1 MMSFGKQSEWEKY
14 SRQYHGIR
22 WLGIIASVVVV
33 ALSWRAL
40 EITYEFLIFTPQNLA
55 DLFARMMPPDWAYMA
70 TIIPPLIETVN
81 IAVLGTGLAVLISL
95 PIAYLGAENT
105 APNAAAYW
113 FGKFMI
119 VATRSVNV
127 IIWALFFVVIFGTG
141 ALAGV
146 LAVAFRSIGFVSKLL
161 AEGIEE
167 IDPGQTEAIEAMGGS
182 PMDVIIYGI
191 VPQIKPVFVG
201 VTTYRWDI
209 NVREA
214 TIIGLVG
221 AGGIGV
227 ELETSIDFLQWG
239 QVSTI
244 LIAILAVVLVSEV
257 VSAYLR
263 KKAS

>member
-1 MMSFGKQSEWEKY
+1 MSFKKQREWQKH
-14 SRQYHGIR
+14 SRRYHGIR
-22 WLGIIASVVVV
+22 WLAVAFSIVVV
-33 ALSWRAL
+33 AVSWRTL
-40 EITYEFLIFTPQNLA
+40 NVTYEFLIFTPRNLG
-55 DLFARMMPPDWAYMA
+55 DLLARMTPPDWAY
-70 TIIPPLIETVN
+70 TIEIIPPLIETVN
-81 IAVLGTGLAVLISL
+81 IAVLGTGLAVVISL
-95 PIAYLGAENT
+95 PIAYMGAENT
-105 APNAAAYW
+105 APNAAAYA

-141 ALAGV
+141 ALSGV

-167 IDPGQTEAIEAMGGS
+167 IDPGQTQAIKAMGGS
-182 PMDVIIYGI
+182 PMDVAIYGI

-227 ELETSIDFLQWG
+227 QLNTAVDFLQWSR
-239 QVSTI
+239 VSTI
-244 LIAILAVVLVSEV
+244 LLAILGVVLVSEV
-257 VSAYLR
+257 ISAYLR
-263 KKAS
+263 KKVS

>member
-1 MMSFGKQSEWEKY
+1 MSFGKQTEWRKH
-14 SRQYHGIR
+14 SRRYHGVR
-22 WLGIIASVVVV
+22 WLAILVSLVIV
-33 ALSWRAL
+33 AFSWREL
-40 EITYEFLIFTPQNLA
+40 NINYEFLVYTPRNLW
-55 DLFARMMPPDWAYMA
+55 DLVIRMTPPDYAY
-70 TIIPPLIETVN
+70 IIDLVPPLIETIN
-81 IAVLGTGLAVLISL
+81 IAILGTGLAVVISL
-95 PIAYLGAENT
+95 PIAYMGAENT
-105 APNAAAYW
+105 APNPLAYA

-127 IIWALFFVVIFGTG
+127 IIWALFFVVVFGTG

-182 PMDVIIYGI
+182 PMDVVIYGI

-227 ELETSIDFLQWG
+227 ELSTSVDFLQWG
-239 QVSTI
+239 RVSTI
-244 LIAILAVVLVSEV
+244 LLTILGVVIVSEV

-263 KKAS
+263 KKVS

>member
-1 MMSFGKQSEWEKY
+1 MAYTKQSEWRKH
-14 SRQYHGIR
+14 SVRYHFARTSAIV
-22 WLGIIASVVVV
+22 LSVIVI
-33 ALSWRAL
+33 ALSWREL
-40 EITYEFLIFTPQNLA
+40 NIRYEFLTFTTRNLA
-55 DLFARMMPPDWAYMA
+55 DLFNRMTPPDWAY
-70 TIIPPLIETVN
+70 TIEIIPPLIETVN
-81 IAVLGTGLAVLISL
+81 IAILGTMLAVLISL
-95 PIAYLGAENT
+95 PIAYMGAENT
-105 APNAAAYW
+105 TPNRLTYA

-127 IIWALFFVVIFGTG
+127 IIWALLFVVIFGTG

-146 LAVAFRSIGFVSKLL
+146 LAVAFRSIGFVSKLI

-182 PMDVIIYGI
+182 PMHVAIYGI

-214 TIIGLVG
+214 TVIGLVG

-227 ELETSIDFLQWG
+227 QLNTSVDFLQWPR
-239 QVSTI
+239 VATI
-244 LIAILAVVLVSEV
+244 LLAILGVVLVSEV

-263 KKAS
+263 KKVS

>member
-1 MMSFGKQSEWEKY
+1 MSVENQTEWQKH
-14 SRQYHGIR
+14 SLRYHVLR
-22 WLGIIASVVVV
+22 WAAIIASIAIV
-33 ALSWRAL
+33 AISWREL
-40 EITYEFLIFTPQNLA
+40 NVSYEFLIFTPRNLA
-55 DLFARMMPPDWAYMA
+55 DLFVRMTPPDWAY
-70 TIIPPLIETVN
+70 TIEIIPPLIETVN
-81 IAVLGTGLAVLISL
+81 IAVLGTGLAVLIAL
-95 PIAYLGAENT
+95 PIAYMGAENT
-105 APNAAAYW
+105 APHPIAYA

-167 IDPGQTEAIEAMGGS
+167 IDSGQTEAIEAMGGS
-182 PMDVIIYGI
+182 PLDVAIYGI
-191 VPQIKPVFVG
+191 VPQIKPAFVG

-227 ELETSIDFLQWG
+227 ELNTSVDFLQW
-239 QVSTI
+239 QRVLTI
-244 LIAILAVVLVSEV
+244 LLAILVIVLVSEV

-263 KKAS
+263 KKVS